1 MTPPED
7 IFEHLG
13 IDFGTSNSYFAL
25 SKVMPQMV
33 IELRDLKF
41 EYGASSI
48 STSVLW
54 ETAAGKRGQV
64 LAIGDNAEER
74 WITRSD
80 EERKTLHLGT
90 NFKPDLAALPDARA
104 DAEAFLSAARET
116 LRKDNQLRR
125 VGREEGVSVTIGIPA
140 KSSDAFKSHLTAIA
154 GNAGLGAIECIE
166 EPKGALAWCLHEGR
180 VTEEE
185 ARRGVV
191 VVDFGGGTLDLALV
205 DDRGVREPWGNPIV
219 GGRLFDD
226 LFYQWVLDQNRGAAD
241 DFDQKDLAYAN
252 RIGARKLKEAFSTA
266 WKKGTLAGFSRR
278 LEVRDR
284 LYLAWLRNPSVEEFE
299 ERARNYQPS
308 AIAGPYFASLGG
320 PLAALCS
327 RRTDLFALIRDAVLG
342 PKAEGKAAAG
352 ASWIILTGGGCGW
365 PFMKPLVADVLNVPP
380 DRIIV
385 PEDPMRVIG
394 QGIALYPAMRGLY
407 RLKSGQV
414 SADVPDIKKELEE
427 HLDKMSSA
435 IAERVTNEALG
446 PLIDYA
452 KSRFRTWYDYG
463 GRLKDAQDAVVARA
477 RQQTGQSIAAEWKKH
492 WEQLAEFTVDA
503 AVKWAKSHG
512 VVVTNV
518 KRPVVETKDPPAL
531 PNIVLDISGT
541 MTAMATVMVTALALA
556 IGVAV
561 KAGLVAVFGWHPAG
575 WLVLLIIGGTA
586 YASYEALLE
595 GIQDWVKEF
604 DFADSEYQM
613 VTVPTS
619 LWILHSAI
627 SKERFETNLF
637 EQEEKAKSE
646 FKEKLLAAMRSDRA
660 SYIRYVDDIA
670 KEALRQL
677 GLLEAVAK
685 W

>member
-1 MTPPED
+1 MSPPED
-7 IFEHLG
+7 VFEYLG
-13 IDFGTSNSYFAL
+13 IDFGTSNSYFAA
-25 SKVMPQMV
+25 SKVMPQLV

-48 STSVLW
+48 PTSVLW
-54 ETAAGKRGQV
+54 KTSAGRRVQV

-80 EERKTLHLGT
+80 EERKTLQLGT
-90 NFKPDLAALPDARA
+90 NFKPDLASSSDARA

-125 VGREEGVSVTIGIPA
+125 VGREEGAPVIIGVPA
-140 KSSDAFKSHLTAIA
+140 KSSDEFKNHLTTIA
-154 GNAGLGAIECIE
+154 SNARLGAIECIE

-191 VVDFGGGTLDLALV
+191 VVDFGGGTLDMALV
-205 DDRGVREPWGNPIV
+205 NERGVREPWGNPIV

-226 LFYQWVLDQNRGAAD
+226 LFYQWVLDQNPGAAD

-266 WKKGTLAGFSRR
+266 WKKGTLGGFSRR

-284 LYLAWLRNPSVEEFE
+284 LYLARLQNPSVEEFE

-308 AIAGPYFASLGG
+308 AIAGAYFTSLRG

-342 PKAEGKAAAG
+342 PNAEGRAAAE

-365 PFMKPLVADVLNVPP
+365 PFMKPLVADVLKVAP

-394 QGIALYPAMRGLY
+394 QGIALYPAMRELY
-407 RLKSGQV
+407 RLKSDQV
-414 SADVPDIKKELEE
+414 SADVPDLKKELED

-435 IAERVTNEALG
+435 ISERVAYETLG
-446 PLIDYA
+446 PLVDYA
-452 KSRFRTWYDYG
+452 ETRFRTWYDHG

-477 RQQTGQSIAAEWKKH
+477 NQQTGQSIAAEWKKH
-492 WEQLAEFTVDA
+492 WEQLAEFTVGA

-518 KRPVVETKDPPAL
+518 QRPVVETKDPPPL

-586 YASYEALLE
+586 YASYDALLE
-595 GIQDWVKEF
+595 GIQDWIKEF

-627 SKERFETNLF
+627 SKERFEANLS
-637 EQEEKAKSE
+637 EQVEKAKLE
-646 FKEKLLAAMRSDRA
+646 FKEKLLDSMRSDRA

-670 KEALRQL
+670 KEALRRL